1 MTTYRLRLSTIKE
14 FKVRSTDHLLQEISS
29 VLLCRG
35 LEMSAL
41 LKNIANTCCDW
52 NGEAYRYG
60 NKDELIADMI
70 KNKVLVNSHERKANE
85 TN

>member
-14 FKVRSTDHLLQEISS
+14 FKVKSTDHLLQEIAP

-60 NKDELIADMI
+60 NKDELIADMM
-70 KNKVLVNSHERKANE
+70 KNKVLVNINERKANE

>member
-14 FKVRSTDHLLQEISS
+14 FKVKSTDHLLQEIAS

-41 LKNIANTCCDW
+41 LKNIANACCDW

-60 NKDELIADMI
+60 NKDELIADMM
-70 KNKVLVNSHERKANE
+70 KNKVLVNINERKANE

>member
-1 MTTYRLRLSTIKE
+1 MTTYRLRLSTTKE
-14 FKVRSTDHLLQEISS
+14 FKVKSTDHLLQEIAS

-41 LKNIANTCCDW
+41 LKRIANTCCDW

-60 NKDELIADMI
+60 NKDELIADMM
-70 KNKVLVNSHERKANE
+70 KNKVLVNINERKANE

>member
-14 FKVRSTDHLLQEISS
+14 FKVKSTDHLLQEIAS

-41 LKNIANTCCDW
+41 LKNIANVCCDW
-52 NGEAYRYG
+52 NGKAYRYG
-60 NKDELIADMI
+60 TKEELIADMK
-70 KNKVLVNSHERKANE
+70 KNKILINMDERKANE

>member
-14 FKVRSTDHLLQEISS
+14 FKVKSTDHLQQEIAA

-60 NKDELIADMI
+60 NKDELIADMM
-70 KNKVLVNSHERKANE
+70 KNKVLVNINERKANE

>member
-70 KNKVLVNSHERKANE
+70 KNKVLVNINERKANE

>member
-14 FKVRSTDHLLQEISS
+14 FKVKSTDHLLQEIAS

-35 LEMSAL
+35 LEMSTL
-41 LKNIANTCCDW
+41 LKRIANACCDW

-60 NKDELIADMI
+60 NKDELIADMM
-70 KNKVLVNSHERKANE
+70 KNKVLVNINERKANE

>member
-14 FKVRSTDHLLQEISS
+14 FKVKSTDHLLQEIAS

-41 LKNIANTCCDW
+41 LKNIANVCCDW

-60 NKDELIADMI
+60 NKDELIADMM
-70 KNKVLVNSHERKANE
+70 KNKVLVNINERKANE

>member
-1 MTTYRLRLSTIKE
+1 MTTFRLRLSTIKE
-14 FKVRSTDHLLQEISS
+14 FKVKSTDHLLQEIAS

-70 KNKVLVNSHERKANE
+70 KNKVLVDINERKANE
-85 TN
+85 MN

>member
-14 FKVRSTDHLLQEISS
+14 FKVKSTDHLLQEIASA
-29 VLLCRG
+29 LTCRG
-35 LEMSAL
+35 LEMTPL
-41 LKNIANTCCDW
+41 LKRIANSCCDW

-60 NKDELIADMI
+60 NKDELIADMM
-70 KNKVLVNSHERKANE
+70 KNKVLVNINERKANE

>member
-14 FKVRSTDHLLQEISS
+14 FKVKSTDHLLQEIAS

-60 NKDELIADMI
+60 NKDELIADMM
-70 KNKVLVNSHERKANE
+70 KNKVLVNMNERKANE
-85 TN
+85 EN

>member
-14 FKVRSTDHLLQEISS
+14 FKVKSTDHLLQEIAS

-60 NKDELIADMI
+60 NKDELIADMM
-70 KNKVLVNSHERKANE
+70 KNKVLVNINERKANE

>member
-14 FKVRSTDHLLQEISS
+14 FKVKSTDHLLQEIAS

-41 LKNIANTCCDW
+41 LKRIANTCCDW

-60 NKDELIADMI
+60 NKDELIADMM
-70 KNKVLVNSHERKANE
+70 KNKVLVNINERKANE